1 MLYIIIAVL
10 IVIITVLVI
19 KVFLLKKG
27 FSELTEDLKDQVSGE
42 TGIPVTITTKDK
54 DARACAD
61 TLNKELQK
69 LKDERIIYEQGNRKI
84 KDAVTGISHDLRTPL
99 TAINSYLDLIDTE
112 EDEQKKKEYLD
123 RIKNRTEVL
132 SSLTEE
138 LFKYTTSTDEHADNI
153 KPSKEETTDIKRVL
167 EECLLSFYAAFK
179 NKGIEPEIDM
189 PEDAVYVS
197 CEKRSADRILEN
209 LISNALKYSDGD
221 LKVSLD
227 TDGKIIFRNSAPGL
241 TPVTVSKLFD
251 KYYTVN
257 EGEGS
262 TGLGFSIARELMEKN
277 SGTIE
282 AALQDSVLIITL
294 SFTVTKV

>member
-10 IVIITVLVI
+10 LVVITALVI

-27 FSELTEDLKDQVSGE
+27 YGELTDDLEEQVRGE
-42 TGIPVTITTKDK
+42 TNVPVTLTTKDK

-61 TLNKELQK
+61 TINRELQK
-69 LKDERIIYEQGNRKI
+69 LRDERMIYEQGNRKI

-112 EDEQKKKEYLD
+112 EDEQKKKVYLE
-123 RIKNRTEVL
+123 RIKNRTDVL
-132 SSLTEE
+132 SSLTDE
-138 LFKYTTSTDEHADNI
+138 LFRYTTSTDRVEKHESP
-153 KPSKEETTDIKRVL
+153 KVEKTDIKRVL

-179 NKGIEPEIDM
+179 ERDIEPEIDM
-189 PEDAVYVS
+189 PEEPVYVL

-209 LISNALKYSDGD
+209 LINNALKYSAGD
-221 LKVSLD
+221 LKVTMD
-227 TDGKIIFRNSAPGL
+227 KDGRTIFRNCAPEL
-241 TPVTVSKLFD
+241 TPVSVSKLFD

-257 EGEGS
+257 EAEGS

-277 SGTIE
+277 GGSIE
-282 AALQDSVLIITL
+282 AAISGTDLIITL
-294 SFTVTKV
+294 TFIKER